1 MASRAALHAALGV
14 LTLLVPFPKIYNN
27 NNNIVPPQFASAD
40 DSINCILDKYEGPI
54 VGKRTKSANVIS
66 VTSDVADEESCAQL
80 CNSVADEEC
89 LGFSYRADR
98 DKCYLSNTAG
108 TDGKTICI

>member
-1 MASRAALHAALGV
+1 MYKLDFVVQKARWGGTWLRWANSRSGA
-14 LTLLVPFPKIYNN
+14 TP
-27 NNNIVPPQFASAD
+27 FASAD
-40 DSINCILDKYEGPI
+40 DSANCILDKYEGPI
-54 VGKRTKSANVIS
+54 VGKKAKSTYVIS
-66 VTSDVADEESCAQL
+66 ITIDVADEESCAQL

-89 LGFSYRADR
+89 LAFSYRADR